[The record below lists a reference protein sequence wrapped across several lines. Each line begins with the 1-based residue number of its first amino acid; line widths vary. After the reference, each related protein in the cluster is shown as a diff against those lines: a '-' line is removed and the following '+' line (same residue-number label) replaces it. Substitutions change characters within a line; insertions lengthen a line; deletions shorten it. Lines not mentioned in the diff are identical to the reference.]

1 MYQLS
6 RSKRDVQNAFS
17 GVGHKDNIDYSIP
30 DDSTV
35 VKQSRRMRKLQE
47 PKIEISKPGSKPV
60 SQESQEEPEKPV
72 ESIWKPIQSPFS
84 EYKSSPEKPV
94 ESIWKPIQFPFS
106 ESSKKNQDVPEE
118 EVKEEKDT
126 EGQEEVE
133 KEEEEVEEDTEGQK
147 EVEEEVEEDTES
159 QEEEIEEEKE
169 KEEVEDTEGQQDG
182 QEEEIPD
189 DESIEKEPESI
200 ENNEEESRKP
210 EPLENP
216 VTYEYLGESYYL
228 DNLKFLQKSYDI
240 PPGDYSENICIY
252 KCIRQGQYPFLLFLT
267 VYDKSKKSLVFPSA
281 PELVKIEEETP
292 DDEIEKLV
300 IEPFKSTLFDIF
312 PPSESKPLD
321 IESEQV
327 VDVYSPELFNGFF
340 MTEENLWL
348 TYDATRIGVEPAE
361 DKEYFWVTPYE
372 VLVLYQLRNINIDDS
387 VISFFKTVATS
398 QSTGIDQSFYQLKR
412 VSDNSILPSPY
423 VLFLCSPSSS
433 GFFGVSDN
441 FENVEQTTDDNVD
454 LLVPSIKH
462 DKIGNFPLFSSL
474 PIDAVVPKIK
484 RFACFVDIDEKPYLL
499 FDNPGELDH
508 LYDLLETRKFSS
520 ISFMF
525 NGKQY
530 WSIKSPLDFTEIYDD
545 LDRMIPYDGPFENAV
560 KELNETNIQREGSN
574 LDGFSNEEDEINED
588 ISVYDSDEGSNDEE
602 ENMGEEKGDEKGEE
616 KGE

>member
-1 MYQLS
+1 M
-6 RSKRDVQNAFS
+6 
-17 GVGHKDNIDYSIP
+17 
-30 DDSTV
+30 
-35 VKQSRRMRKLQE
+35 
-47 PKIEISKPGSKPV
+47 
-60 SQESQEEPEKPV
+60 
-72 ESIWKPIQSPFS
+72 
-84 EYKSSPEKPV
+84 
-94 ESIWKPIQFPFS
+94 
-106 ESSKKNQDVPEE
+106 
-118 EVKEEKDT
+118 
-126 EGQEEVE
+126 
-133 KEEEEVEEDTEGQK
+133 
-147 EVEEEVEEDTES
+147 
-159 QEEEIEEEKE
+159 
-169 KEEVEDTEGQQDG
+169 
-182 QEEEIPD
+182 
-189 DESIEKEPESI
+189 
-200 ENNEEESRKP
+200 
-210 EPLENP
+210 
-216 VTYEYLGESYYL
+216 

-267 VYDKSKKSLVFPSA
+267 VYNKSKKALVFPSA

-321 IESEQV
+321 IESEPI

-348 TYDATRIGVEPAE
+348 TYDATRIGLEPSE

-441 FENVEQTTDDNVD
+441 FENVEQTTDDTVD

-602 ENMGEEKGDEKGEE
+602 ENMGEEKGEE

>member
-147 EVEEEVEEDTES
+147 EEEEVEEDTES
-159 QEEEIEEEKE
+159 QEEEIEKEKE

-387 VISFFKTVATS
+387 VISFF
-398 QSTGIDQSFYQLKR
+398 
-412 VSDNSILPSPY
+412 
-423 VLFLCSPSSS
+423 
-433 GFFGVSDN
+433 
-441 FENVEQTTDDNVD
+441 
-454 LLVPSIKH
+454 
-462 DKIGNFPLFSSL
+462 
-474 PIDAVVPKIK
+474 
-484 RFACFVDIDEKPYLL
+484 
-499 FDNPGELDH
+499 
-508 LYDLLETRKFSS
+508 
-520 ISFMF
+520 
-525 NGKQY
+525 
-530 WSIKSPLDFTEIYDD
+530 
-545 LDRMIPYDGPFENAV
+545 
-560 KELNETNIQREGSN
+560 
-574 LDGFSNEEDEINED
+574 
-588 ISVYDSDEGSNDEE
+588 
-602 ENMGEEKGDEKGEE
+602 
-616 KGE
+616 